1 MLIKSSVSGPV
12 KSVPAVPTAKALA
25 LIEHVLVPV
34 VPVYGTSTLSSDF
47 TLSSSAGT
55 FVDTGLSVTLPSAGV
70 YLIFANVRAQI
81 SFSLGTEAFVQI
93 RFYNSTDAV
102 YIDDGRIGAYTN
114 KAGSDQLEI
123 HTIPMQTVVYV
134 NGSKTI
140 KLYAARMSASTF
152 LESSI
157 SSNSEGKTIIGYAK
171 LSN

>member
-1 MLIKSSVSGPV
+1 MFVATATGTANQVLTSNGGTT
-12 KSVPAVPTAKALA
+12 APTFQNL
-25 LIEHVLVPV
+25 PGT
-34 VPVYGTSTLSSDF
+34 VYGTSTLSSDF

-152 LESSI
+152 LVSSI